1 MSTER
6 NKFLQLLAK
15 AIGAPRETPEFGS
28 TEPEKDA
35 DDDAQALEILNR
47 PAKFFESIK

>member
-1 MSTER
+1 M
-6 NKFLQLLAK
+6 
-15 AIGAPRETPEFGS
+15 PRAWQRQSPRQVFIA
-28 TEPEKDA
+28 EPEKDA